1 MIFGIQIVSENVSD
15 LESKMRG
22 SVRRLLDSDQLEVEL
37 KKSVS
42 NLNINWSV

>member
-1 MIFGIQIVSENVSD
+1 MSD